1 MSIPE
6 VTESRYSFK
15 LCDMQLSQYVDVNT
29 TGSYFFTVANLTPS
43 HALSVSGL
51 GAGVNLLS

>member
-15 LCDMQLSQYVDVNT
+15 HFDMQLSQCEDVNT
-29 TGSYFFTVANLTPS
+29 TGSYFFTDANLALS
-43 HALSVSGL
+43 HAFSVSGL
-51 GAGVNLLS
+51 GAGVHLLL